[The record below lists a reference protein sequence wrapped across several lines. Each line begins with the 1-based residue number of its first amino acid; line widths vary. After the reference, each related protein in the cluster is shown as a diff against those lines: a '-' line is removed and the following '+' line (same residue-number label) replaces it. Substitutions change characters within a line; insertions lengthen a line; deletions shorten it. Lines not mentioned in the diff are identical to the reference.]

1 MIQTIK
7 VLVKEPYKEIEVREI
22 QNNLKSLQAV
32 VGGYIEC
39 VPFPRVKDVDLI
51 VNEEGKLARLDGNF
65 FLPHYKDCVVG
76 TAIIASYN
84 KEGQFVSLTDEHIK
98 KVKEYINSYKLEKG
112 QNLYDNY
119 DILSR
124 LAQKKMNEL
133 NEQM

>member
-1 MIQTIK
+1 MET
-7 VLVKEPYKEIEVREI
+7 
-22 QNNLKSLQAV
+22 S
-32 VGGYIEC
+32 
-39 VPFPRVKDVDLI
+39 
-51 VNEEGKLARLDGNF
+51 

-98 KVKEYINSYKLEKG
+98 KLKNISIYKLEKG